1 MLVVLEVLKV
11 LEEVVGVVGVG
22 GAGLRVRLALR
33 DVLHPGGTRRGLPA
47 PSELRNNDVVKK
59 RSERTGAAAAG
70 RAAAREAVATGR
82 DQTPQ
87 GAEEQSGTRQRVAR
101 SILHHGPSTAAEL
114 AGRLGLT
121 QAAVRR
127 HLDALAAEGL
137 VEPRE
142 KRVHGSRGRGRPAKA
157 FALTDAGRGAFDQ
170 AYDELAVEALRWI
183 ERAAGGGEGGAAAVM
198 AFARERAEAQAE
210 LYRPFLQ
217 DAPAEGRARALAE
230 ALTHHGYA
238 AAIRGVASPAGEQL
252 CQHHC
257 PVAHAA
263 ARFPQLCEAETEVFS
278 RLLGSHVQ
286 RLATIAHG
294 DGVCTTFVPKATVPG
309 AARAAKPSRGTKAGR
324 TAAAKTAAPTAPKA
338 RRATASA
345 ATAEAAPGS
354 APGPARE
361 RPRGPTGSPG
371 HGPGPGTAPEGGAGR
386 IRGRPA
392 EPPASVKKTTA
403 HARIAGRNPA

>member
-1 MLVVLEVLKV
+1 M
-11 LEEVVGVVGVG
+11 
-22 GAGLRVRLALR
+22 
-33 DVLHPGGTRRGLPA
+33 
-47 PSELRNNDVVKK
+47 KK
-59 RSERTGAAAAG
+59 RSERRETAATGQ
-70 RAAAREAVATGR
+70 AAAREALPAGAAQAPPAT
-82 DQTPQ
+82 
-87 GAEEQSGTRQRVAR
+87 EEQSGTRQRVAR
-101 SILHHGPSTAAEL
+101 SILQHGPSTAAEL

-142 KRVHGSRGRGRPAKA
+142 KRVYGSRGRGRPAKV
-157 FALTDAGRGAFDQ
+157 FALTDEGRGAFDQ

-198 AFARERAEAQAE
+198 AFARERAAAQAE

-217 DAPAEGRARALAE
+217 DAPAAERARALAE

-238 AAIRGVASPAGEQL
+238 AATRGVPSPPGEQL

-294 DGVCTTFVPKATVPG
+294 DGVCTTFVPK
-309 AARAAKPSRGTKAGR
+309 S
-324 TAAAKTAAPTAPKA
+324 
-338 RRATASA
+338 
-345 ATAEAAPGS
+345 TAEA
-354 APGPARE
+354 PAE
-361 RPRGPTGSPG
+361 
-371 HGPGPGTAPEGGAGR
+371 APEPAPTEGR
-386 IRGRPA
+386 AERSRGRPA
-392 EPPASVKKTTA
+392 EPSLPSHPLKKTTA